1 MRILVTGCAGFI
13 GAETCCS
20 LEKIS
25 SEIIGID
32 TLNKY
37 YSVKLKKL
45 RLQRVKNKLGK
56 KFKFF
61 QTDLKDKKKLK
72 KIFLKYKFDIVIN
85 LAAQAGV
92 RYSLKNPKSYIQNNI
107 NGFFNLLEIC
117 KEFKTK
123 QIISASSSSVYG
135 DEKTFPLKE
144 NFCKN
149 RPIQLYAATKLS
161 NEAMGYVYSS
171 LYNLRVVFLRF
182 FTVYGPWGRPDMFL
196 FKLVKNI
203 RENKYIDIY
212 NNGKHE
218 RDFTYIED
226 ISKGIVNCIVYNKN
240 LFKNS
245 RFQILNM
252 GRGKPIKLLNFI
264 NIVESAMNKKAKK
277 KYLPIQKGDVLKTFA
292 DIKLSKYKIKYNP
305 KINYKIGIAKFIDW
319 YLKNE
324 KKI

>member
-25 SEIIGID
+25 SKIVGID

-45 RLQRVKNKLGK
+45 RLKRVKNKLGK
-56 KFKFF
+56 KFKFL
-61 QTDLKDKKKLK
+61 QVNLNNKKKLR
-72 KIFLKYKFDIVIN
+72 KIFLKSKFDVVIN

-92 RYSLKNPKSYIQNNI
+92 RYSLKNPKSYVENNI
-107 NGFFNLLEIC
+107 NGFFNLLDVC
-117 KEFKTK
+117 KEFKIK

-135 DEKTFPLKE
+135 EEKNFPLNE
-144 NFCKN
+144 NICKN
-149 RPIQLYAATKLS
+149 KPIQLYAATKLS
-161 NEAMGYVYSS
+161 NEAMGYAYSS
-171 LYNLRVVFLRF
+171 LYNLRIVFLRF

-203 RENKYIDIY
+203 KENKHIEIY

-226 ISKGIVNCIVYNKN
+226 ISKGIINCITHNKT

-245 RFQILNM
+245 NFQILNM
-252 GRGKPIKLLNFI
+252 GRGKPIKLLDFI
-264 NIVESAMNKKAKK
+264 NIVELKMNKRAKK

-292 DIKLSKYKIKYNP
+292 NIKLSKNKIKYNP
-305 KINYKIGIAKFIDW
+305 KINFKTGISKFIDW
-319 YLKNE
+319 YLKYE

>member
-13 GAETCCS
+13 GAETCCT
-20 LEKIS
+20 LRGIS
-25 SEIIGID
+25 SEIVGID

-37 YSVKLKKL
+37 YSIKLKKL
-45 RLQRVKNKLGK
+45 RLQRVKNELGK

-61 QTDLKDKKKLK
+61 QIDLKDRKNLK
-72 KIFLKYKFDIVIN
+72 KIFLKYKFDVVIN

-92 RYSLKNPKSYIQNNI
+92 RYSLENPKSYIENNI

-135 DEKTFPLKE
+135 DEKNFPLKE
-144 NFCKN
+144 NFCKYK
-149 RPIQLYAATKLS
+149 PIQLYASTKLS
-161 NEAMGYVYSS
+161 NEVMGYAYSS
-171 LYNLRVVFLRF
+171 LYNLRIVFLRF

-203 RENKYIDIY
+203 KENKYIDIY

-226 ISKGIVNCIVYNKN
+226 ISKGII
-240 LFKNS
+240 
-245 RFQILNM
+245 
-252 GRGKPIKLLNFI
+252 
-264 NIVESAMNKKAKK
+264 
-277 KYLPIQKGDVLKTFA
+277 
-292 DIKLSKYKIKYNP
+292 
-305 KINYKIGIAKFIDW
+305 
-319 YLKNE
+319 
-324 KKI
+324 

>member
-25 SEIIGID
+25 SKIIGID

-45 RLQRVKNKLGK
+45 RLNRVKNKLGK

-61 QTDLKDKKKLK
+61 KVNLNDKKELK
-72 KIFLKYKFDIVIN
+72 KIFTKYKFDIVIN

-92 RYSLKNPKSYIQNNI
+92 RYSLKNPKSYIENNI
-107 NGFFNLLEIC
+107 NGFFNLLEVC
-117 KEFKTK
+117 NEFKIK
-123 QIISASSSSVYG
+123 QIISASSSSIYG
-135 DEKTFPLKE
+135 EEKNFPLKE
-144 NFCKN
+144 VFSKN
-149 RPIQLYAATKLS
+149 KPIQLYAATKLS
-161 NEAMGYVYSS
+161 NEVMGHAYSS
-171 LYNLRVVFLRF
+171 LYNLRIVFLRF
-182 FTVYGPWGRPDMFL
+182 FTVYGPWGRPDMLL

-203 RENKYIDIY
+203 KENKYIDIY
-212 NNGKHE
+212 NNGRHE
-218 RDFTYIED
+218 RDFTYIDD
-226 ISKGIVNCIVYNKN
+226 ISNGIVKCIIYDKN

-245 RFQILNM
+245 KFQILNM

-264 NIVESAMNKKAKK
+264 NIVESKMNKKAKK
-277 KYLPIQKGDVLKTFA
+277 RYLPIQKGDVFKTFA
-292 DIKLSKYKIKYNP
+292 DIKLSKSKIKYNP
-305 KINYKIGIAKFIDW
+305 KVNFKTGISKFIDW
-319 YLKNE
+319 YLKHE